1 MKPTTRRLNM
11 PSLTTGRTFLHQR
24 LDQLSDSLR
33 DLTTKLRA
41 AVANAVG
48 QSLGTVVRDS
58 VLRVLHA
65 LQDPVPET
73 NHWNPKDRRG
83 DPFADDE
90 ESGQGLWRGERDH
103 ERYRHY
109 QDYDEEEQEQEQPQP
124 TRLTVAVCA
133 ALEATS
139 AARRFLGKQT
149 ILTLLGVG
157 LAAGCMAYWT
167 PTLAIASIGLVT
179 SASHLSFVRKT
190 VHSLFNG

>member
-1 MKPTTRRLNM
+1 MKPTTRRFIM
-11 PSLTTGRTFLHQR
+11 PAHDTGKTSLQDR
-24 LDQLSDSLR
+24 LDQLR
-33 DLTTKLRA
+33 DGLLDITIKLRS

-48 QSLGTVVRDS
+48 QSLGTVVRDT

-65 LQDPVPET
+65 LQDPVPES
-73 NHWNPKDRRG
+73 NHWNAKDRRG
-83 DPFADDE
+83 DPFIDDE
-90 ESGQGLWRGERDH
+90 ESGHDLWRGERDNG
-103 ERYRHY
+103 RYRHD
-109 QDYDEEEQEQEQPQP
+109 QDYEEDPEEKPES

-167 PTLAIASIGLVT
+167 PALAIASIGLVT
-179 SASHLSFVRKT
+179 SASHLSFVRRT
-190 VHSLFNG
+190 VNSLFNS

>member
-1 MKPTTRRLNM
+1 M
-11 PSLTTGRTFLHQR
+11 PSLSTGRTFLHQR
-24 LDQLSDSLR
+24 LDQLSGTLR
-33 DLTTKLRA
+33 DLTIKLRS

-48 QSLGTVVRDS
+48 QSLGTVVRDT

-83 DPFADDE
+83 DPFIDDE
-90 ESGQGLWRGERDH
+90 ESGHDLWRGERDYG
-103 ERYRHY
+103 RYRHD
-109 QDYDEEEQEQEQPQP
+109 QEYDEQEQEQPEP

-179 SASHLSFVRKT
+179 SASHLSFVRRT

>member
-1 MKPTTRRLNM
+1 VKTTTRRFIM

-24 LDQLSDSLR
+24 LDQLSDTLR
-33 DLTTKLRA
+33 DLTLKLRS

-48 QSLGTVVRDS
+48 QSLGTVVRDT

-65 LQDPVPET
+65 LQDPVPEIS
-73 NHWNPKDRRG
+73 HWNPRDRRG
-83 DPFADDE
+83 DPFNDDE
-90 ESGQGLWRGERDH
+90 ESGHDLWRRERDDG
-103 ERYRHY
+103 RYRHDH
-109 QDYDEEEQEQEQPQP
+109 DYDEPEEKPEP

-157 LAAGCMAYWT
+157 FAAGCMAYWT
-167 PTLAIASIGLVT
+167 PTIAIAGLGLVT
-179 SASHLSFVRKT
+179 SASHLSFVRRT
-190 VHSLFNG
+190 LSSFFNG